1 MTSWR
6 EVAPEVRAAGG
17 TYLDEPVVVEDAQF
31 ITSLRLGG
39 IPAPSAM

>member
-17 TYLDEPVVVEDAQF
+17 TYLDEPVVEDIQF